1 MAWLSGGKTPR
12 VGDRPS
18 EWIGPSP
25 RRHEC
30 TNQTNHATNF
40 EILSFRPINTTT
52 YGHSPNFCLTRPRQ
66 ANTFH
71 RVDQEDQYTQSTR
84 PSPASPLVMDLHLD
98 LGSDI
103 PLYRQIADQMAE
115 RIERGE
121 LAAGTRLPPTR
132 LLAEQLST
140 HRNTVVRAFEELT
153 AAGLIDGRVGRG
165 SFVRGRP
172 GAVRSPVTRYQNEAP
187 NDLGQVS
194 QAGQAAQSSSAASAA
209 MMGMP
214 WSALLSRSVQ
224 SEPLRRMARLSPAT
238 VGTDTI
244 NLSRMQAS
252 ADLLPH
258 EDFRSCIDTVLRRLG
273 PDALGYAPGQGL
285 ERLRTLIAGELAR
298 DGMQVD
304 ADDLL
309 ITTGSQQ
316 ALDLIARSLVDAGDV
331 FLTEGRT
338 YSGALNVLTASGA
351 EVIGIPTD
359 EEGPDP
365 SALRQLATG
374 RVKGLYLMPNS
385 RNPTGS
391 TISEARRKELVSWSQ
406 EVRVPLVEDDY
417 GADLI
422 LDPGPP
428 LTHLR
433 ALDTNVFHVGTYSKK
448 LIPALRVGYIVCPA
462 AMRAPLVRLKHAM
475 DLGTSTLLQ
484 HALAEFLERGLL
496 PGHIERV
503 CTAYRE
509 RRDTLVTTLSSV
521 LPRECTFRV
530 PDRGVVLWLSLP
542 PGLDPEVVYEEAR
555 LAGVLVS
562 PGSVYSTMTPAPSGL
577 RLTYCAEP
585 VERIAEG
592 AKRLGRALTQALG
605 RRGERRRLELFGA

>member
-1 MAWLSGGKTPR
+1 M
-12 VGDRPS
+12 
-18 EWIGPSP
+18 
-25 RRHEC
+25 
-30 TNQTNHATNF
+30 
-40 EILSFRPINTTT
+40 
-52 YGHSPNFCLTRPRQ
+52 
-66 ANTFH
+66 
-71 RVDQEDQYTQSTR
+71 DQEGQYRQTKATTRGGSPSGPVTSTEGHTLGLWLD
-84 PSPASPLVMDLHLD
+84 PSSAT
-98 LGSDI
+98 
-103 PLYRQIADQMAE
+103 PLYRQIVEQMSAL
-115 RIERGE
+115 IERGA
-121 LAAGTRLPPTR
+121 LRPGTRLPPTR
-132 LLAEQLST
+132 TLAEQLAT

-165 SFVRGRP
+165 SFVRNTM
-172 GAVRSPVTRYQNEAP
+172 VRSPVARYDADGGREGADP
-187 NDLGQVS
+187 GLSVRGAASGLGEGEGEGALV
-194 QAGQAAQSSSAASAA
+194 SAALSVP
-209 MMGMP
+209 GMP
-214 WSALLSRSVQ
+214 WASLLSRSVQ
-224 SEPLRRMARLSPAT
+224 SEPLTRLARLSP
-238 VGTDTI
+238 VGIGAETI

-258 EDFRSCIDTVLRRLG
+258 EDFRRCIDAVMARLG

-285 ERLRTLIAGELAR
+285 ERLRSLIALELDR
-298 DGMQVD
+298 DGMAVD
-304 ADDLL
+304 PDDLL

-316 ALDLIARSLVDAGDV
+316 ALDLVARSLVDAGDV

-351 EVIGIPTD
+351 EVVGIPTD
-359 EEGPDP
+359 EEGPDMA
-365 SALRQLATG
+365 ALRQLAVG

-391 TISEARRKELVSWSQ
+391 TISENRRREVVSWSQ

-448 LIPALRVGYIVCPA
+448 LIPALRVGFMVVPA
-462 AMRAPLVRLKHAM
+462 AMRGPLVRLKHAM

-496 PGHIERV
+496 PRHLERV
-503 CTAYRE
+503 CAAYRA
-509 RRDTLVTTLSSV
+509 RRDALVETLGEV
-521 LPRECTFRV
+521 LPEGCSFRV

-542 PGLDPEVVYEEAR
+542 PGLDPELVYEEAR

-562 PGSVYSTMTPAPSGL
+562 PGSVYSTMTPAPAGL
-577 RLTYCAEP
+577 RLSYCAEP
-585 VERIAEG
+585 LERIAEG
-592 AKRLGRALTQALG
+592 ARRLGRALTAAMS
-605 RRGERRRLELFGA
+605 RRGERRRIELFGA